1 MDGIGLN
8 YASLCPTIPHVLPY
22 LQSTPCMYIKGPQ
35 TPSTPWAYTFGFLVR
50 ASDSGSRKMKKNII
64 SMTLVF
70 FIYEHIKYTFVEFI
84 QLFRKKIVSI

>member
-8 YASLCPTIPHVLPY
+8 YASLCPTIPCLTI
-22 LQSTPCMYIKGPQ
+22 STINPMYVYKRS
-35 TPSTPWAYTFGFLVR
+35 TNPSTPWAYTFGFLVR

-70 FIYEHIKYTFVEFI
+70 FIYEHIKYTFVEFS

>member
-1 MDGIGLN
+1 ML
-8 YASLCPTIPHVLPY
+8 LCVQPYQVVPY

-64 SMTLVF
+64 SMILVF
-70 FIYEHIKYTFVEFI
+70 FIYEHIKYTFVEFS
-84 QLFRKKIVSI
+84 QLCRKKIVSI